1 MAWLESGGSALLGAV
16 VGAFGS
22 YLVQRRLGRLDQK
35 RQLVITHIQELQSD
49 LHTTTFMIRE
59 LVEAT
64 RTGTPERVRLVGYE
78 IIERASATQMPKT
91 ILAAW
96 HREPA
101 SAVTAW
107 EERILAFAMGT
118 IEALD
123 SGDSSS
129 EMRRAY
135 EHTQGR
141 REDDD
146 FGLERA
152 VNRLTA
158 ALTTELG
165 KEFSY

>member
-1 MAWLESGGSALLGAV
+1 
-16 VGAFGS
+16 
-22 YLVQRRLGRLDQK
+22 
-35 RQLVITHIQELQSD
+35 LVITHIQELQSD

-64 RTGTPERVRLVGYE
+64 RTGNPDHVRSVGYQ

-96 HREPA
+96 HGEA
-101 SAVTAW
+101 AGAVTAW

-123 SGDSSS
+123 SGDSST

-135 EHTQGR
+135 EYTQGR
-141 REDDD
+141 PDDDD
-146 FGLERA
+146 FGLESA
-152 VNRLTA
+152 VNGLNA
-158 ALTTELG
+158 ALRTELG
-165 KEFSY
+165 EESSD